1 MGWTALILAGILEI
15 GFTTSMKLSNG
26 FKKIGPSLFFLVFAI
41 GSFGFMSEALKT
53 LPLGTV
59 YAVWTGIGS
68 IGTALVGMWLFREP
82 ATLLRL
88 TILALII
95 VLIIGL
101 RVIP

>member
-15 GFTTSMKLSNG
+15 GFTTFLKLSNG
-26 FKKIGPSLFFLVFAI
+26 FKKLWPSLFFLAFAI
-41 GSFGFMSEALKT
+41 GSFGFMNEALKT

-68 IGTALVGMWLFREP
+68 IGTALVGMWLFKEQ

-88 TILALII
+88 TLLALIVALI
-95 VLIIGL
+95 VGL